1 MQISKLYVAVLFF
14 LFVDKM
20 SCQSQSNTYKI
31 GGSNMLINRQPAVAG
46 QFYPAEPDS
55 LKAELKQLFASSVQI
70 KTENT
75 LAIISPHAGYV
86 FSGSV
91 AASAFN
97 QSDAKKKYKNIF
109 ILASSHRMYFEGA
122 SIYTVGNYETP
133 LGEVKVDID
142 LAKKLVKE
150 NHCFN
155 DDTLPHSGEHSL
167 EVQLPF
173 LQYKMKTDFKIIPII
188 LGTDDAKTCMDIA
201 LALKPYFNDKN
212 LFIISTDFSHYPS
225 YNDAKLIDKITA
237 NAILKNSS
245 EQLLSTLKINNSKGI
260 SQLAT
265 SLCGWTSVLTLLY
278 LTEGKQDI
286 EFSLI
291 DYQNSGDSKYGD
303 KSQVVGY
310 NALAVCQKSDSAKNN
325 FLLSATDKHILLD
338 IARNTI
344 LKYICENKMYKEDS
358 TGFSD
363 ALLTPCGAFVTLHE
377 SGNLRGCI
385 GRFEPDEPLYKVIQQ
400 MAIAAATE
408 DSRFSPV
415 NKDELD
421 KIQIEIS
428 VLTPMQKIKS
438 IDEIQLGKHGIY
450 IKKGYSHGTFLPQ
463 VATETSWSKEE
474 FLGHCARDKAGI
486 LWDEWKTADIFI
498 YEAIVFSEKH

>member
-1 MQISKLYVAVLFF
+1 MQICKLYVAVLFF
-14 LFVDKM
+14 LFIDRM
-20 SCQSQSNTYKI
+20 SSQSQSNMNKT
-31 GGSNMLINRQPAVAG
+31 GENNMLINRQPAVAG

-55 LKAELKQLFASSVQI
+55 LKAELKQLFASAVQT
-70 KTENT
+70 KTNNT

-86 FSGSV
+86 FSGTV

-97 QSDAKKKYKNIF
+97 QIDAEKNYKHIF
-109 ILASSHRMYFEGA
+109 ILASSHRMHFEGA

-155 DDTLPHSGEHSL
+155 DDTRPHASEHSL

-173 LQYKMKTDFKIIPII
+173 LQFKMKTNFKIIPII

-201 LALKPYFNDKN
+201 FALKPYFNDEN
-212 LFIISTDFSHYPS
+212 LFIISTDFSHYPT
-225 YNDAKLIDKITA
+225 YKDATLIDKITA
-237 NAILKNSS
+237 NAIMKNSP
-245 EQLLSTLKINNSKGI
+245 EALLATLKSNNTKGI

-278 LTEGKQDI
+278 MTEGKQDI

-291 DYQNSGDSKYGD
+291 DYHNSGDSKYGD
-303 KSQVVGY
+303 KSEVVGY
-310 NALAVCQKSDSAKNN
+310 NALAVSQKKDSVKNK
-325 FLLSATDKHILLD
+325 FSLSETDKHILLD
-338 IARNTI
+338 IARNT
-344 LKYICENKMYKEDS
+344 LSKYIREKKTYKVDS
-358 TGFSD
+358 TGLSD
-363 ALLTPCGAFVTLHE
+363 ALLTPCGAFVSLHE

-385 GRFEPDEPLYKVIQQ
+385 GRFEPDEPLFQVIQE

-415 NKDELD
+415 SKDELD
-421 KIQIEIS
+421 SIDIEIS

-450 IKKGYSHGTFLPQ
+450 IKKGYHHGTFLPQ
-463 VATETSWSKEE
+463 VATETGWNKEE
-474 FLGHCARDKAGI
+474 FLGHCARDKAG
-486 LWDEWKTADIFI
+486 LSWDEWKTADIFI
-498 YEAIVFSEKH
+498 YEAIIFREKN